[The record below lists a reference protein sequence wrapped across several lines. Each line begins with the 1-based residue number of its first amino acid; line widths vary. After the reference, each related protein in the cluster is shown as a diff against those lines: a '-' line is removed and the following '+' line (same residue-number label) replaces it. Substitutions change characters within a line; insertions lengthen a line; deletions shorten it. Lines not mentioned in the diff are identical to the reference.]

1 MGNPNAAARL
11 EGRESGFDGIGAPGR
26 PWGLGAG
33 RPLATGATGGPPS
46 IPWDV
51 LLGIQPVTGV
61 FNTVTIR
68 HQAAS
73 FRQPSDSLY
82 GLWEYLWAPA
92 PPRTPESRQ
101 RKSFAE
107 VWLLPHRSSLFM
119 FLYQAIEGWLLL
131 WLTDRAHKLVK
142 GCLSLVPRLS
152 ASPAPSP
159 PSPPT
164 SPLLPPT
171 ALVVASASSP
181 AASFDWVLYGA
192 VRSVLYPFVVAVSHP
207 FSIVRTV
214 FLVKGELLADG
225 IRESFIAVMPSRE
238 ASVYGRSYWAHVVSG
253 LADFWLSELVYR
265 ASLPLLQRHFP
276 NLFPPPQP
284 LVRLVQVDEML
295 ESRQAR
301 KATKIRRNLAI
312 ASLRFFSGFLGRTL
326 AFPLS
331 TLRYRLE
338 AQGCSSLCEVSHD
351 GLVSCLRSV
360 LDDEGFSGLYRGFRA
375 HCVSLV
381 AQSIWMAGV
390 FGLSH
395 LSRKMDSL
403 LGLDEDDEDFLDD

>member
-1 MGNPNAAARL
+1 MRSAGVGNPNAAARL

-68 HQAAS
+68 HRLHLFVNRATRCMAS
-73 FRQPSDSLY
+73 GNTS
-82 GLWEYLWAPA
+82 

-312 ASLRFFSGFLGRTL
+312 ASLRFFSG
-326 AFPLS
+326 
-331 TLRYRLE
+331 LE